1 MMLRH
6 GGRVVVTCLVAG
18 AAVACDESGGGTVTQ
33 PPPLAG
39 LRYVNL
45 VSDTGAVDIRVVDI
59 VGDAPATFGATFR
72 TGGSPTGAGLQTS
85 PPYQAVEAGTRRIR
99 VFNSSSDPAVAQQ
112 ILLDTTFTFEAD
124 RNYTFALRGFART
137 GQMPPLDAAIQVD
150 EPPPAAAGQIAVRAW
165 GLAPTLD
172 PAATTPLDAW
182 IVAPGSAALTGS
194 PTIGGQAYPAASA
207 YVNIPT
213 GSYRVAFTAAGTTQP
228 VLFQANM
235 PSGGSGI
242 AGTTVEGTAITVLVV
257 ARSVPGSRAP
267 FHFTGIQ
274 GISSLT
280 SSGLTATA
288 VTPAPHNLATGTSV
302 ILNGADTAVY
312 NGTFSITVVDATTFT
327 YTIGRATTGPPATGY
342 VFWRPASAGSSFNG
356 LPVSR
361 LTSSGTTATLVTLA
375 AHGLAT
381 NDIATITGANEPEY
395 NGSFAV
401 TRLNATTVTYTT
413 NGTPAASPA
422 TGTPVWRR
430 GTDDFTRPNI
440 MFLVDRP

>member
-1 MMLRH
+1 MLKH
-6 GGRVVVTCLVAG
+6 VCRVMVTCLVAI
-18 AAVACDESGGGTVTQ
+18 AAVACDESGSGTVTQ

-39 LRYVNL
+39 LRYVNV

-112 ILLDTTFTFEAD
+112 ILLDTTFAFEAN
-124 RNYTFALRGFART
+124 RNYTLALRGFART
-137 GQMPPLDAAIQVD
+137 GQTPPLEAAIQAD
-150 EPPPAAAGQIAVRAW
+150 EPPAAAAGQIAVRAW
-165 GLAPTLD
+165 QLAPTLD
-172 PAATTPLDAW
+172 PAATSPLDAW
-182 IVAPGSAALTGS
+182 ISAPGSAAFAGS
-194 PTIGGQAYPAASA
+194 ATIGGQAYPATSA
-207 YVNIPT
+207 YANVPT

-274 GISSLT
+274 GIASLT

-312 NGTFSITVVDATTFT
+312 NGTFTVTVVDATTFT
-327 YTIGRATTGPPATGY
+327 YTIGRATTG
-342 VFWRPASAGSSFNG
+342 
-356 LPVSR
+356 
-361 LTSSGTTATLVTLA
+361 
-375 AHGLAT
+375 
-381 NDIATITGANEPEY
+381 
-395 NGSFAV
+395 
-401 TRLNATTVTYTT
+401 
-413 NGTPAASPA
+413 SPA
-422 TGTPVWRR
+422 TASS
-430 GTDDFTRPNI
+430 
-440 MFLVDRP
+440 